1 MKLRRHR
8 HAELPA
14 ETSERM
20 IPTDII
26 AFAAESIMYPQKP
39 GEIPAAR
46 QPCAAPDTASTSPAQ
61 AAASPSTIPVKNSK
75 NEIRNFIRGALCI
88 LSFKYS

>member
-46 QPCAAPDTASTSPAQ
+46 QPCAAPDTASTSP
-61 AAASPSTIPVKNSK
+61 TH
-75 NEIRNFIRGALCI
+75 
-88 LSFKYS
+88 KYTMTTLEELGLLKMDFLDPLF